1 MTAAT
6 GEFFPSSSS
15 LKSARCMK
23 YLVCLIIYK
32 IFLYPLGV
40 QKIWVLFWLSSS
52 NGYKLFFFSPP
63 NFADFHRATVNL
75 EPQILGFHFD
85 D

>member
-6 GEFFPSSSS
+6 GEFFPYSSS

-23 YLVCLIIYK
+23 YLVCLVIYK

-40 QKIWVLFWLSSS
+40 QKISVLFWLPSS
-52 NGYKLFFFSPP
+52 NGYKQFFFFPSEFCRLSKP
-63 NFADFHRATVNL
+63 AVNL